1 MKVSKI
7 IATGSYLPEK
17 VLTNFDLE
25 KMVDTTDEWI
35 KTRTGIEERHI
46 ASENEASSDLVV
58 KASEEA
64 LKVAHIDAKDIDT
77 IVIGTIS
84 PDTLFPSTGC
94 WVGSKLGIP
103 GIPAFD
109 VSAACSGFLYALI
122 VADSLI
128 KAGTAKRVLVG
139 GVEVLTRI
147 TDWDNR
153 SSCVLFGDGA
163 GVVILEESNDDSGIL
178 SSYWGADGTLGE
190 LLVQPAG
197 GSRMPASHETVDK
210 HLHTIQMKGNE
221 VFKHAVKKMALSAGK
236 ALEIAGVKPEEIALF
251 IPHQANIRIIDATI
265 KRFGIPREKTMVT
278 IDKIGN
284 ISSATIPISLD
295 WAVKGGRVKKN
306 DLILLDAFGG
316 GFTWGSALIRWG

>member
-1 MKVSKI
+1 LKRTKI
-7 IATGSYLPEK
+7 IGTGSYLPEK
-17 VLTNFDLE
+17 ILTNFDLE

-46 ASENEASSDLVV
+46 VGDNEASSDLVV
-58 KASEEA
+58 NASKRAMEMA
-64 LKVAHIDAKDIDT
+64 SITAQDIDA

-84 PDTLFPSTGC
+84 PDTIFPSTGC

-103 GIPAFD
+103 GVPALD

-128 KAGTAKRVLVG
+128 KAGTASRVLVA
-139 GVEVLTRI
+139 GVEILTRI
-147 TDWDNR
+147 TDWDDR

-163 GVVILEESNDDSGIL
+163 GVVILEASDDDFGIL
-178 SSYWGADGTLGE
+178 SSYWGADGTLGD
-190 LLVQPAG
+190 LLIQPAG

-221 VFKHAVKKMALSAGK
+221 VFKHAVKKMALAAGK
-236 ALEIAGVKPEEIALF
+236 ALELAGIKPEEIALF
-251 IPHQANIRIIDATI
+251 IPHQANIRIINATI

-295 WAVKGGRVKKN
+295 WAVREPRIKKG

-316 GFTWGSALIRWG
+316 GFTWASALIRWG